1 MHPGKVGALN
11 ANRRRMR
18 RRLERLDGRRGGCV
32 SEEVQAALREHVEE
46 LFGAGTRV
54 ARAALLG
61 GGASM
66 EAWAVDAET
75 PRGPLPLLLRRAAG
89 GRIYSEALAW
99 RARGTSSAGRTPC
112 SSP

>member
-1 MHPGKVGALN
+1 MSDA
-11 ANRRRMR
+11 
-18 RRLERLDGRRGGCV
+18 
-32 SEEVQAALREHVEE
+32 VQAALRGCIEE
-46 LFGAGTRV
+46 LFGAGTRL
-54 ARAALLG
+54 ARATLLG

-99 RARGTSSAGRTPC
+99 QARGTSSAGRTPC